1 MKALAGFIVS
11 GRFQAI
17 LVAALSGVLAFLL
30 PPFTT
35 LAHYLGAAVIALVT
49 LRIGTTQGLQV
60 LIVATLL
67 TVLFYLAAGTQAAT
81 VAVTVLL
88 LWLPCWL
95 VSTVLRQTVNLASAT
110 LAAAG
115 LGIIALMLVYGMAG
129 DPAPWWLERLQSF
142 EAELDATGLFPQG
155 VQSRE
160 LLADLSRL
168 LTGVVLASLV
178 LSTLCSVLL
187 GRWWQAL
194 LVNPGGLRSEFVG
207 LRLGQGAGLLTLVLM
222 LAAQFTQGVASDMAA
237 QSAMVL
243 LVPYLLV
250 GLAVVHGVVMQTGR
264 GSGWLIAVYIMLA
277 ILPQAALI
285 LAGIGLMDTWIDF
298 RRRLGGAG
306 SKPGK

>member
-11 GRFQAI
+11 GSFQAI

-35 LAHYLGAAVIALVT
+35 LTHYLGAAVVALVT
-49 LRIGTTQGLQV
+49 LRIGALQGLQV

-67 TVLFYLAAGTQAAT
+67 TVLFYLATGTQAAT

-88 LWLPCWL
+88 LWLPCWV
-95 VSTVLRQTVNLASAT
+95 VSAVLRQTVNLASAT
-110 LAAAG
+110 LTAAA
-115 LGIIALMLVYGMAG
+115 LGIVALMLVYGMAG

-155 VQSRE
+155 IESRE

-194 LVNPGGLRSEFVG
+194 LVNPGGLRSEFIA

-250 GLAVVHGVVMQTGR
+250 GLAVVHGVVLQTGR

-306 SKPGK
+306 SKPGN

>member
-95 VSTVLRQTVNLASAT
+95 VSAVLRQTVNLAYAT
-110 LAAAG
+110 LTAAG
-115 LGIIALMLVYGMAG
+115 LGIVALMLVYGMAG

-142 EAELDATGLFPQG
+142 EAELDATGLFPKG
-155 VQSRE
+155 IQSEE

-194 LVNPGGLRSEFVG
+194 LVNPGGLRSEFIG

-250 GLAVVHGVVMQTGR
+250 GLAVAHGVVTQTGR
-264 GSGWLIAVYIMLA
+264 GNGWLIAIYIMLA
-277 ILPQAALI
+277 ILPQAALM
-285 LAGIGLMDTWIDF
+285 LAGIGLLDTWIDF

-306 SKPGK
+306 GKPGK

>member
-49 LRIGTTQGLQV
+49 LRIGTSQGLQV

-95 VSTVLRQTVNLASAT
+95 VSAVLRQTVSLASAT

-155 VQSRE
+155 IQSRE

-194 LVNPGGLRSEFVG
+194 LVNPGGLRSEFIG
-207 LRLGQGAGLLTLVLM
+207 LRLGRGAGLLTLVLM

-237 QSAMVL
+237 QSVMVL

-250 GLAVVHGVVMQTGR
+250 GLAVVHGVVMKTGR

-277 ILPQAALI
+277 ILPQAALM

>member
-1 MKALAGFIVS
+1 MKALAGYIVS

-35 LAHYLGAAVIALVT
+35 LTHYLGAAVIALVT

-60 LIVATLL
+60 LIAATLL
-67 TVLFYLAAGTQAAT
+67 TALFYLATGTQAAT

-95 VSTVLRQTVNLASAT
+95 VSVVLRRTVSLAHAMLT
-110 LAAAG
+110 AAA
-115 LGIIALMLVYGMAG
+115 LGIAALMLVYGLAG
-129 DPAPWWLERLQSF
+129 DPAPWWQERLQSF
-142 EAELDATGLFPQG
+142 EAELDAAGLFPQG
-155 VQSRE
+155 IKSGE

-168 LTGVVLASLV
+168 LTGVVLASLL

-194 LVNPGGLRSEFVG
+194 LVNPGGLRTEFIG
-207 LRLGQGAGLLTLVLM
+207 LRLGQGVGLLTLTLM
-222 LAAQFTQGVASDMAA
+222 LVAQFSQGAASDMAA
-237 QSAMVL
+237 QSAMLL
-243 LVPYLLV
+243 LVPYLFV
-250 GLAVVHGVVMQTGR
+250 GLAVVHGMVAQTGR
-264 GSGWLIAVYIMLA
+264 GNGWLIAVYVMLA
-277 ILPQAALI
+277 ILPQAALL
-285 LAGIGLMDTWIDF
+285 LAGGGLLDTWIDF

>member
-35 LAHYLGAAVIALVT
+35 LTHYLGAAVIALVT
-49 LRIGTTQGLQV
+49 LRIGVTQGLQV

-81 VAVTVLL
+81 IAVTVLL

-95 VSTVLRQTVNLASAT
+95 VSVVLRQTVNLGSAMLT
-110 LAAAG
+110 AAA
-115 LGIIALMLVYGMAG
+115 LGIVALMLVYGLAG
-129 DPAPWWLERLQSF
+129 DPAPWWLERLESF
-142 EAELDATGLFPQG
+142 EAELDAAGLFPQG
-155 VQSRE
+155 MQAQD
-160 LLADLSRL
+160 LLPDLSRL
-168 LTGVVLASLV
+168 LTGVVLGSLV
-178 LSTLCSVLL
+178 LSTICSVLL

-194 LVNPGGLRSEFVG
+194 LVNPGGLRSEFVA
-207 LRLGQGAGLLTLVLM
+207 LRLGQGTGLVTLVLM
-222 LAAQFTQGVASDMAA
+222 LVAQFTQGAASDMAA

-243 LVPYLLV
+243 LVPYLFV
-250 GLAVVHGVVMQTGR
+250 GLAVVHGVVAQTGR

-277 ILPQAALI
+277 VLPQATLL
-285 LAGIGLMDTWIDF
+285 LAGGGLLDTWIDF

-306 SKPGK
+306 SKPDK

>member
-95 VSTVLRQTVNLASAT
+95 VSAVLRQTVNLASAT

-115 LGIIALMLVYGMAG
+115 LGILALMLVYGMAG

>member
-17 LVAALSGVLAFLL
+17 LVAALSGMLAFVQ

-49 LRIGTTQGLQV
+49 LRIGVTQGLQV

-67 TVLFYLAAGTQAAT
+67 TVLFYLAAGSQAAT

-95 VSTVLRQTVNLASAT
+95 VSVVLRQTVNLASAMLT
-110 LAAAG
+110 ASA
-115 LGIIALMLVYGMAG
+115 LGVVVLMLVYGLAG

-142 EAELDATGLFPQG
+142 EAELEVAGLFPQG
-155 VQSRE
+155 MPAQD
-160 LLADLSRL
+160 LLQDLSRL

-178 LSTLCSVLL
+178 LSTLSSVLL

-194 LVNPGGLRSEFVG
+194 LVNPGGLRSEFVA
-207 LRLGQGAGLLTLVLM
+207 LRLGQGAGVLTLGLM
-222 LAAQFTQGVASDMAA
+222 LVAQFTQGLSSDMAA
-237 QSAMVL
+237 QSVIVL
-243 LVPYLLV
+243 LVPYLFV
-250 GLAVVHGVVMQTGR
+250 GLAVVHGVVAQTGR
-264 GSGWLIAVYIMLA
+264 GNGWLIAVYIMLA
-277 ILPQAALI
+277 ILPQATLL
-285 LAGIGLMDTWIDF
+285 LAGGGLLDTWIDF

-306 SKPGK
+306 SKPDN